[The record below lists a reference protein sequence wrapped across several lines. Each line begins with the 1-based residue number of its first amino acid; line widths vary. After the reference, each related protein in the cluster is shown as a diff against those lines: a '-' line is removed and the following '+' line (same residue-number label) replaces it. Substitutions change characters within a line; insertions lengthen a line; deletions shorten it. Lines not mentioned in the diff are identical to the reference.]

1 MFLTPRLRRVAGST
15 ASRFSKDPIFTSTK
29 FACHASVAK
38 GLATFTLVVRN
49 ITQAPQPST
58 LHVSSSSRPSIRR
71 QKTRN
76 RKSFVNNVRCISAE
90 APHEPI
96 AGSEPG
102 IDITDED
109 AWPQW
114 RQKVQSQITAVDFSI
129 DRIEKYELTNS
140 TLGDFLAKPRE
151 DWVTCRWINVN
162 GLSWD
167 VVRLLGEK
175 QKLHSLAIEDLLH
188 TRNRTKADWYPEH
201 VFVLLTLQRLVRKAP
216 STADGELPRTPR
228 PRHLSTNS
236 PAYQEKHVPAEYRQ
250 AVKTLQAYRTDAD
263 PERTRYMEE
272 HSTLNP
278 KGLMVSVEQV
288 SMFMQSNN
296 TLLSFFEHSADVIE
310 EPILRRLQ
318 SSETVLRQSG
328 DASMVMHAI
337 IDGIVDLAIP
347 IATAYEDSIAELELD
362 VLVDPSIAH
371 SKALYILTSELSLL
385 RSQIAPI
392 ASLVNALRQHNSN
405 ALLQTTGS
413 SQNSSLS
420 HIANSPP
427 PYAPK
432 DPSTASITITTLAH
446 TYFSDVEDHCITVTE
461 SLERMR
467 RSADRMI
474 SLIFNTMG
482 AYQNESMKQLTFVTI
497 LFLPMTFLAGY
508 FGMNFEEMPS
518 LKNSDAYFWSLCIP
532 VTGTMVLIL
541 MRQRVWRGL
550 TRFWRRR
557 DAAKSRRAR
566 VLKEQKW

>member
-1 MFLTPRLRRVAGST
+1 MILAPRFHRIAGSA
-15 ASRFSKDPIFTSTK
+15 ASRFSKDFISTSSKHICCPSVSRGLTTS
-29 FACHASVAK
+29 SVAFS
-38 GLATFTLVVRN
+38 GLLPS
-49 ITQAPQPST
+49 PQPYT
-58 LHVSSSSRPSIRR
+58 FPASSSSRPSIQR
-71 QKTRN
+71 QKGGQRLLDSN
-76 RKSFVNNVRCISAE
+76 ARCISVE
-90 APHEPI
+90 APHEPKV
-96 AGSEPG
+96 GSEPG
-102 IDITDED
+102 ININDKD

-114 RQKVQSQITAVDFSI
+114 REKVQSQITAVDFSI
-129 DRIEKYELTNS
+129 DRIEKYELDNS
-140 TLGDFLAKPRE
+140 TLEDFLAKPRE

-175 QKLHSLAIEDLLH
+175 QKLHGLAIEDLLH

-201 VFVLLTLQRLVRKAP
+201 VFVLLTLQRLISK
-216 STADGELPRTPR
+216 SENSADGKTPRTPQ
-228 PRHLSTNS
+228 PRYISTSS
-236 PAYQEKHVPAEYRQ
+236 PAYREKHVPDQYRQ
-250 AVKTLQAYRTDAD
+250 AVKTLQAYRTNVD

-288 SMFMQSNN
+288 SMFLQSNN
-296 TLLSFFEHSADVIE
+296 TLVSFFEHSADVIE
-310 EPILRRLQ
+310 EPILKRLQ

-362 VLVDPSIAH
+362 VLTDPSIAH

-392 ASLVNALRQHNSN
+392 TSLVNALRQHNSN
-405 ALLQTTGS
+405 ALLQTTGA
-413 SQNSSLS
+413 SQNPSSS

-432 DPSTASITITTLAH
+432 DHSTASITITTLAH

-497 LFLPMTFLAGY
+497 LFLPMTFLVGY
-508 FGMNFEEMPS
+508 FGMNFEQFPA
-518 LKNSDAYFWSLCIP
+518 LKNSEAYFWWLCIP
-532 VTGTMVLIL
+532 VTGTMILIL

-557 DAAKSRRAR
+557 DVAKSRRAR
-566 VLKEQKW
+566 LLKEQRW

>member
-1 MFLTPRLRRVAGST
+1 MVQRRVSLDALPQT
-15 ASRFSKDPIFTSTK
+15 AASQTNTYLTNSKLIFR
-29 FACHASVAK
+29 
-38 GLATFTLVVRN
+38 TLV
-49 ITQAPQPST
+49 
-58 LHVSSSSRPSIRR
+58 LLCGHVFSGRGFLLEDGATAKDVSVSKHHLSQRR
-71 QKTRN
+71 
-76 RKSFVNNVRCISAE
+76 E
-90 APHEPI
+90 
-96 AGSEPG
+96 
-102 IDITDED
+102 
-109 AWPQW
+109 W
-114 RQKVQSQITAVDFSI
+114 RQKVQSQITAVDFSK
-129 DRIEKYELTNS
+129 DRIEKHELTNE
-140 TLGDFLAKPRE
+140 TLEAFLAKPRE
-151 DWVTCRWINVN
+151 EWATCRWINVN

-175 QKLHSLAIEDLLH
+175 QNLHSLALEDLLH

-201 VFVLLTLQRLVRKAP
+201 VFVLLTLQRLVRKSA
-216 STADGELPRTPR
+216 SVTDGETPKIPS

-236 PAYQEKHVPAEYRQ
+236 PAYREKHVPPEYRQ

-288 SMFMQSNN
+288 SMFLQSNN
-296 TLLSFFEHSADVIE
+296 TLVSFFEHSADVIE
-310 EPILRRLQ
+310 EPILKRLQ

-362 VLVDPSIAH
+362 VLTEPSIAH

-392 ASLVNALRQHNSN
+392 TSLVNALRQHNSN
-405 ALLQTTGS
+405 ALLQTTNS
-413 SQNSSLS
+413 SQNPSSS

-474 SLIFNTMG
+474 NLIFNTMG

-497 LFLPMTFLAGY
+497 LFLPMTFLVGY
-508 FGMNFEEMPS
+508 YGMNFENFPA
-518 LKNSDAYFWSLCIP
+518 LKNSDAYFWWLCIP
-532 VTGTMVLIL
+532 VTGTMVLVL
-541 MRQRVWRGL
+541 M
-550 TRFWRRR
+550 
-557 DAAKSRRAR
+557 
-566 VLKEQKW
+566 

>member
-1 MFLTPRLRRVAGST
+1 MASIPRLRHVADFTATRLPCAARGFANGST
-15 ASRFSKDPIFTSTK
+15 LPIRKS
-29 FACHASVAK
+29 SI
-38 GLATFTLVVRN
+38 LA
-49 ITQAPQPST
+49 
-58 LHVSSSSRPSIRR
+58 SSSLLRPSFWTQRANDWRPINS
-71 QKTRN
+71 TRY
-76 RKSFVNNVRCISAE
+76 ISVE
-90 APHEPI
+90 APREPT

-102 IDITDED
+102 IDITDEG

-114 RQKVQSQITAVDFSI
+114 RQKVQSQITAVDFSA
-129 DRIEKYELTNS
+129 DRIEKYELTNA
-140 TLGDFLAKPRE
+140 TLGEFLAKPRE
-151 DWVTCRWINVN
+151 KWVTCRWINVN

-175 QKLHSLAIEDLLH
+175 QKLHGLAIEDLLH

-201 VFVLLTLQRLVRKAP
+201 VFVLLTLQRLVRKSA
-216 STADGELPRTPR
+216 STADGETARTPR
-228 PRHLSTNS
+228 PRHISTNS
-236 PAYQEKHVPAEYRQ
+236 PAYREKHVPAEYRQ

-272 HSTLNP
+272 HSTLNS

-288 SMFMQSNN
+288 SMFLQSNN
-296 TLLSFFEHSADVIE
+296 TLVSFFEHSADVIE
-310 EPILRRLQ
+310 EPILKRLQ

-362 VLVDPSIAH
+362 VLTDPTIAH

-392 ASLVNALRQHNSN
+392 TSLVNALRQHNAN
-405 ALLQTTGS
+405 ALLHTTNPTQSPS
-413 SQNSSLS
+413 SSP
-420 HIANSPP
+420 IANSPP

-474 SLIFNTMG
+474 NLIFNTMG

-508 FGMNFEEMPS
+508 FGMNFEHMPV
-518 LKNSDAYFWSLCIP
+518 LDNSDAYFWWLCVP
-532 VTGTMVLIL
+532 VTGTMVLVL

-557 DAAKSRRAR
+557 DVAKSRRAR
-566 VLKEQKW
+566 SMREQEW

>member
-1 MFLTPRLRRVAGST
+1 MFTVPRLHSVAGST
-15 ASRFSKDPIFTSTK
+15 ATRISRLTSEAQRASA
-29 FACHASVAK
+29 FA
-38 GLATFTLVVRN
+38 
-49 ITQAPQPST
+49 TQRFPST
-58 LHVSSSSRPSIRR
+58 RQHSVLTEPSPSRPSLWER
-71 QKTRN
+71 TTD
-76 RKSFVNNVRCISAE
+76 SFQTLKRDSRCISVA
-90 APHEPI
+90 APREPT

-102 IDITDED
+102 IDITNED

-114 RQKVQSQITAVDFSI
+114 RQKVQSQITAVDFSAN
-129 DRIEKYELTNS
+129 RIVKYELNNEM
-140 TLGDFLAKPRE
+140 LQEFLEKPRE

-167 VVRLLGEK
+167 VVRLLGKK

-201 VFVLLTLQRLVRKAP
+201 VFVLLTLQRLLRKNEGVTDGQSQAP
-216 STADGELPRTPR
+216 
-228 PRHLSTNS
+228 PRHVSTNS
-236 PAYQEKHVPAEYRQ
+236 PAYREKHVPAEYLQ

-288 SMFMQSNN
+288 SMFLQSNN
-296 TLLSFFEHSADVIE
+296 TLVSFFEHSADVIE
-310 EPILRRLQ
+310 EPILKRL
-318 SSETVLRQSG
+318 SSPETVLRQSG

-347 IATAYEDSIAELELD
+347 IAAAYEDSIAELELD
-362 VLVDPSIAH
+362 VLTDPSIAH

-392 ASLVNALRQHNSN
+392 TSLVNALRQHNSN
-405 ALLQTTGS
+405 ALMQTTNS
-413 SQNSSLS
+413 SQGPSSS

-427 PYAPK
+427 PYTPK

-446 TYFSDVEDHCITVTE
+446 TYFGDVEDHCITVTE

-474 SLIFNTMG
+474 NLIFNTMG

-497 LFLPMTFLAGY
+497 LFLPMTFLVGY
-508 FGMNFEEMPS
+508 FGMNFEDMPC
-518 LKNSDAYFWSLCIP
+518 LKNSDAYFWWLCIP
-532 VTGTMVLIL
+532 VTGTMVLVL

-566 VLKEQKW
+566 YLKEQKW